1 MKRSIPRQLS
11 ICRKVSIP
19 DRQGTTP
26 PIKSLLIAEAS
37 ICRPAG
43 RCLQLVRPIRGE
55 GLSERGFTCGDLIPG
70 KKFHY
75 RHREVRS
82 AAI

>member
-1 MKRSIPRQLS
+1 MFRTASNAGLQLS
-11 ICRKVSIP
+11 QHIANSDLREEHPMLYKK
-19 DRQGTTP
+19 
-26 PIKSLLIAEAS
+26 IKLY
-37 ICRPAG
+37 RPAG
-43 RCLQLVRPIRGE
+43 RCLQLVRPIMGE
-55 GLSERGFTCGDLIPG
+55 GLSERGFTCGDLVPG